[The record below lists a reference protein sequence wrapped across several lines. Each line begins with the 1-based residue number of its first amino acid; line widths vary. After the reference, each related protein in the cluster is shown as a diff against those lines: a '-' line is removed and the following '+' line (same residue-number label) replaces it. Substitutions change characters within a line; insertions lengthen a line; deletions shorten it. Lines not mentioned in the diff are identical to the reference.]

1 MRGAGLLNPHSTNI
15 QAAAPTQMLGHS
27 GKPGEQS
34 LKQWCALPWR
44 QRGNRDGSPPR
55 TARQKLL
62 LTLCSVQ
69 RKNALPFLNLL
80 GSCTVPACPGG
91 NPQETT
97 EAPTMESHQSPTHRK
112 LKHIIKSKESK
123 SPADGDNPLSPG
135 QPTRRCACRVTAV
148 LAPPAC
154 RGAPV
159 TLKPETEEKTSS
171 SPFSSAQSI
180 SSNTRSS
187 KGKTVQDWPPEGSV

>member
-1 MRGAGLLNPHSTNI
+1 
-15 QAAAPTQMLGHS
+15 MLGHS

-69 RKNALPFLNLL
+69 RKNALSFLNLL

-97 EAPTMESHQSPTHRK
+97 EAPTMESYQSPTHRK

-123 SPADGDNPLSPG
+123 SPADRDNPLSPRAAH
-135 QPTRRCACRVTAV
+135 TS
-148 LAPPAC
+148 PPAC

-159 TLKPETEEKTSS
+159 ILKPETEEKTSS

-187 KGKTVQDWPPEGSV
+187 KGKTVQDWHLKGQFESSHPSNSV